1 MAGFIAKQPN
11 GLYCRFSSIVDTV
24 TDWNMTFDDY
34 VKLIIK
40 RNSENDCP
48 DNIRKLNAIKEAD
61 EIINGGYLKPFEHV
75 LEKFEPR
82 NQSIKDFKEWCLSI
96 GYKGDFKPYE
106 DIWQSIE
113 KDEHIQ
119 ELADVISSTKSYL
132 DASQDDCY
140 WCPLRR
146 ETELSK
152 DGKNKLTL
160 CQVLEYVSKELEE
173 ILDE

>member
-11 GLYCRFSSIVDTV
+11 GLYCRFSSIIDTV
-24 TDWNMTFDDY
+24 TDWDMTFDDY

-40 RNSENDCP
+40 RNSENDYP
-48 DNIRKLNAIKEAD
+48 DNIQKLNAINEAN
-61 EIINGGYLKPFEHV
+61 EIINGDYLKPFEYV
-75 LEKFEPR
+75 LENFNPI
-82 NQSIKDFKEWCLSI
+82 NQSIEDFKKWCLSV
-96 GYKGDFKPYE
+96 GYKGDFIPYE
-106 DIWQSIE
+106 DRWEILE
-113 KDEHIQ
+113 EYKHIRD
-119 ELADVISSTKSYL
+119 LANTISSTKFYL

-152 DGKNKLTL
+152 EGKNKLTL